1 MGVAQIVLKLKTLI
15 KFIIYYFIDLLVF
28 SSKEIKPKSILFIR
42 LDAIGDYVM
51 FRNFIKELKGN
62 QEYKNYNITL
72 LGNNAWKDLAEELD
86 SDYID
91 SFVWLDRKR
100 FNRDFIY
107 RYKKLTEI
115 TSQGYEV
122 ILSPMFSRE
131 FFYADAIV
139 KLVKAKE
146 KIGSIG
152 DLSNI
157 KRWQK
162 YISDK
167 YYYKLIKADENIIF
181 EFYRNK
187 EFFENL
193 SGESISITKPSIS
206 LSERELPISLPSSKY
221 AVIFLGASADF
232 RQWPVSSFAKVAQF
246 LVDDYQFE
254 IILCGAT
261 AEQKSAKQFK
271 NIFTRKCVDLVGKTA
286 LFELLY
292 VLQGAELLLS
302 NETSAPHFSVALEM
316 KNVFVISN
324 GNHYGRFTP
333 YPKAV
338 SEDYHVIF
346 HPEIEKD
353 LDDYKKLSNNYGFGS
368 GLNIHEISVES
379 VKRKINDV
387 L

>member
-1 MGVAQIVLKLKTLI
+1 VN
-15 KFIIYYFIDLLVF
+15 LLVF

-51 FRNFIKELKGN
+51 FRNFIKELKDN

-91 SFVWLDRKR
+91 SFIWLDRKR

-107 RYKKLTEI
+107 RYKKLTEV
-115 TSQGYEV
+115 TLQGYEV
-122 ILSPMFSRE
+122 ILSPVFSRE

-167 YYYKLIKADENIIF
+167 YYDKLIKADENIIF

-254 IILCGAT
+254 IILCGAP

-271 NIFTRKCVDLVGKTA
+271 NIFTRKCVDLVGKTS

-302 NETSAPHFSVALEM
+302 NETSAPHFAVALEM

-368 GLNIHEISVES
+368 GLNINEISVES